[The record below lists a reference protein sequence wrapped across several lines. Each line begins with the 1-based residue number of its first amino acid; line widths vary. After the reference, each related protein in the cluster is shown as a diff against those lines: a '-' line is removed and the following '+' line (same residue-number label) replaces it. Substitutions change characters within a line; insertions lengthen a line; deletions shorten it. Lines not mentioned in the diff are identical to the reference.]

1 MILTTG
7 TTTLSATVSGGTTP
21 YSYTFTGPGTITPSG
36 NTASV
41 SNIPAGV
48 QTFTVVA
55 SDATSPT
62 SQTIS
67 GTVSVTVT
75 QANTTARCHRHTTQS
90 ATVGVAYT
98 LSLANVFTDAETPNS
113 LTLPVSSLPTGLSFI
128 HSRLISGTP
137 SMSGVSSVT
146 VTATDPGSL
155 TASNTFTITVS
166 PAPVVVSPLALTF
179 TASPNMITTTGTT
192 TLSATVSGGTTP
204 YSYTFTGSGTITPSG
219 NTATVSSLS
228 AGVQTFTVVASD
240 ATSPTSQTIS
250 GTVSVTVTPGQYA
263 PVATANTNQT
273 ATVGVA
279 FSYTVNAFTDAE
291 TPNSLTYTASINPAN
306 GLEFR
311 CQHPHHLGYAFDDRG
326 D

>member
-1 MILTTG
+1 M
-7 TTTLSATVSGGTTP
+7 
-21 YSYTFTGPGTITPSG
+21 
-36 NTASV
+36 

-55 SDATSPT
+55 RDATSPT

-75 QANTTARCHRHTTQS
+75 QANTPPTVANAVPPQS

-113 LTLPVSSLPTGLSFI
+113 LTLSVSSLPAGLSFTPP
-128 HSRLISGTP
+128 STISGTP
-137 SMSGVSSVT
+137 SMSGVTSVT

-155 TASNTFTITVS
+155 TASNTFTLTVS
-166 PAPVVVSPLALTF
+166 PAPVVVSPLSLTF
-179 TASPNMITTTGTT
+179 TASPNMILTTGMT

-204 YSYTFTGSGTITPSG
+204 YSYTFSGPGTITPSG
-219 NTATVSSLS
+219 NTATVSSLP
-228 AGVQTFTVVASD
+228 AGVQTFTVVVSD

-250 GTVSVTVTPGQYA
+250 GTVSVTVSPANTA
-263 PVATANTNQT
+263 PVATANANQT

-279 FSYTVNAFTDAE
+279 FSYTVNAFTDSE

-306 GLEFR
+306 GLSFNPTR
-311 CQHPHHLGYAFDDRG
+311 ASSQVRLR
-326 D
+326 